1 MQDVDKMSTQHLVQ
15 KGGEA
20 MVDTQLL
27 DEKIEQ
33 SGKRKSYLAN
43 KCGMSVQT
51 FRLKRLNVSPFNTD
65 EVESLCDELCIK
77 TLSEKDRIFFKK
89 KVDN

>member
-1 MQDVDKMSTQHLVQ
+1 
-15 KGGEA
+15 

-27 DEKIEQ
+27 DAKIEQ
-33 SGKRKSYLAN
+33 SGKRKSYLAK

-65 EVESLCDELCIK
+65 EVEALAKELDIK
-77 TLSEKDRIFFKK
+77 TLSEKDKIFFKK
-89 KVDN
+89 NVE

>member
-1 MQDVDKMSTQHLVQ
+1 
-15 KGGEA
+15 

-33 SGKRKSYLAN
+33 SGKRKSYLAQ

-51 FRLKRLNVSPFNTD
+51 FRLKRLNISPFNTD
-65 EVESLCDELCIK
+65 EVDALAKELDIK

-89 KVDN
+89 NVE